1 MVLKNETHEKGKH
14 TRVSV
19 DSARREQMSGNWK
32 RFLFDY
38 SSSISQVKCTAVS
51 VPKADSVVWSFA
63 GRELNFSSNNT
74 PFHVQEEYTGER
86 VVSTVTLL
94 DPISTYFG
102 DYNCTVTNSFGTDSV
117 IIKLTAHSKFIS
129 IINDLAFSFSLFST
143 FLTLSLSLLLALCIL
158 SSRDFMLFFHVCA
171 TRPRKT
177 ATFSVHKKR
186 CKRSRDKTRNISMR
200 KKSNLVRRRS
210 HAFRTLRDRR
220 GILTNRISKSVKSR
234 PFVLRWNKNIG
245 DGVSSETTECVY
257 GRWFCIFVKHASV
270 SDTFDRSSDKM
281 NRRFVGQSDR
291 L

>member
-1 MVLKNETHEKGKH
+1 MVLKNETREKKNH
-14 TRVSV
+14 TRISV

-129 IINDLAFSFSLFST
+129 IINDLPFSFSLFSS

-186 CKRSRDKTRNISMR
+186 SKRSRHKTRNISMR
-200 KKSNLVRRRS
+200 K
-210 HAFRTLRDRR
+210 
-220 GILTNRISKSVKSR
+220 NRIS
-234 PFVLRWNKNIG
+234 FD
-245 DGVSSETTECVY
+245 DGVT
-257 GRWFCIFVKHASV
+257 
-270 SDTFDRSSDKM
+270 
-281 NRRFVGQSDR
+281 RFERFEIGMEF
-291 L
+291 